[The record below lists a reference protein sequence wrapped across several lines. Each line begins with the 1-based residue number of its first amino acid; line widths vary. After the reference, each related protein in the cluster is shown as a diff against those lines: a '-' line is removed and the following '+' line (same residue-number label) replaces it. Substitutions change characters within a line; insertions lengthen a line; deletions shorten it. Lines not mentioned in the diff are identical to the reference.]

1 MATIT
6 PIEGRSVHQIQSGQ
20 VIVDLCSVVKE
31 LVENSLDA
39 GATSIDVR
47 FKNNGLDSIEVQ
59 DNGHGIAPPD
69 YETIALKH
77 YTSKLSSYTDLNSL
91 RTFGFRGEAL
101 SSLCALSHF
110 HILTAR
116 ASDGAKGTRL
126 DFELSGKL
134 KGTSVVASQRGT
146 TVVVEDLFH
155 NLPVRRKELEKN
167 IKREYGKVLG
177 LLHAYACISSGVRFA
192 VSNQAAK
199 GKKIVV
205 FSTKANPSTRE
216 NIANV
221 YGAKTLSALIPLDLT
236 LEMSP
241 TAFGTQTA
249 KNWSTQED
257 VSTREVKIVGQI
269 SRPVVGEGRQTPD
282 RQMFFVNSR
291 PCALPQVSK
300 AVNEVYKG
308 YNVTQ
313 SPFIFANLVM
323 DTSAYDVNVSP
334 DKRTILLHD
343 QNALLEALK
352 EALVRCFEEHDQ
364 SVPQAQV
371 GKKQLGQ
378 FRPLNF
384 AKSTPAPQEKE
395 TRDENDVP
403 SSGPPEPNGTPV
415 SLMQKFAS
423 RDVLTRSQLPAPAQR
438 PSERAARELPKPA
451 PTEEKGKQRAETEPG
466 DSRQLSKSLAFDSS
480 SSAPAPSSPL
490 SRPVQDF
497 NARLGFDTAAKR
509 APTPPSDGEDEEHE
523 GCKTP
528 RRRASS
534 EAASPQHHQES
545 ATLSSTKGPI
555 QNAFDRMR
563 PKRAPAETATI
574 TIGDKTTT
582 MTIGTPANPHK
593 KRRIHTPKYDLD
605 GKLLDQS
612 GNKGSGKL
620 GGFVSGLQ
628 MFRAPGTQAEESS
641 GEEDEIE
648 DGDADGKKSG
658 SASEEE
664 DEEEENEEENH
675 RSDKHSEVL
684 GGSDGDKSEAPRS
697 IEADASDDEA
707 EATRESERAT
717 SIPPPRQGSPLFVQ
731 NDEDD
736 DDEYLD
742 EETKKEREEARV
754 AEMIAKAEEAA
765 AKPSK
770 DNIKRATS
778 ILKGRTSK
786 QSTLQLIQ
794 TLDTSVDKIGR
805 LATSLAQRI
814 KPCREADGKAVDG
827 ANAEQS
833 PEERLSLTV
842 TKSDFARMR
851 IIGQFNLGFIIT
863 VRPSSS
869 KDGSP
874 AATPPAPGASASAS
888 DDLFIIDQHASD
900 EKINFERLS
909 ATYILTPQRLVH
921 PLPLSLTAIE
931 EETILSNPAPFAANG
946 FLLETDTSGDQ
957 PVGQRCRLLGV
968 PVAKEMGLVKGA
980 GREEVFGIKDLE
992 ELIVLVGEMG
1002 GTASADEY
1010 TPSQSHDPKKP
1021 SKSIPR
1027 PAKVRKSLAMRACRS
1042 SIMIGRYL
1050 TTRQMRKVV
1059 DAMGEIDK
1067 PWNCPHGRPTMRH
1080 LAGLAEWRAW
1090 GEGDGLVGVG
1100 IGVEAEQGRGGSGGR
1115 EVWDKFLK
1123 GDRSGTGTGV

>member
-59 DNGHGIAPPD
+59 DNGHGIAPAD
-69 YETIALKH
+69 YDTIALKH
-77 YTSKLSSYTDLNSL
+77 YTSKLSSYSDLNSL

-146 TVVVEDLFH
+146 TVVVENLFH

-199 GKKIVV
+199 GKKVVV

-241 TAFGTQTA
+241 NTIGTQTA
-249 KNWSTQED
+249 KNWSTQEEA
-257 VSTREVKIVGQI
+257 SNREVKIVGHI

-300 AVNEVYKG
+300 AVNDVYKG
-308 YNVTQ
+308 FNVTQ

-323 DTSAYDVNVSP
+323 DTNAYDVNVSP

-352 EALVRCFEEHDQ
+352 EALVRCFEDHDQ

-371 GKKQLGQ
+371 GKKLLSQA
-378 FRPLNF
+378 RPLNF
-384 AKSTPAPQEKE
+384 AKSTPAPRKDEQDKE
-395 TRDENDVP
+395 REEESDVP
-403 SSGPPEPNGTPV
+403 SSSAPEPNGTPTN
-415 SLMQKFAS
+415 LMQKFAS
-423 RDVLTRSQLPAPAQR
+423 RDVMDRSQVPVPAQR
-438 PSERAARELPKPA
+438 RSEEAPKPA
-451 PTEEKGKQRAETEPG
+451 QRVDKGKQRAHTEPEET
-466 DSRQLSKSLAFDSS
+466 RQLSNSMVVDSS
-480 SSAPAPSSPL
+480 PPALAPSSPL

-497 NARLGFDTAAKR
+497 NARFATQRGAAGP
-509 APTPPSDGEDEEHE
+509 APPESTDGEDEAENE
-523 GCKTP
+523 AETKTP
-528 RRRASS
+528 HRPLAASS
-534 EAASPQHHQES
+534 QSHE
-545 ATLSSTKGPI
+545 SSTASAKGPI

-563 PKRAPAETATI
+563 PKRAPLETATI

-582 MTIGTPANPHK
+582 MTIGTPATSNK
-593 KRRIHTPKYDLD
+593 KRRVHTPKYGLD

-612 GNKGSGKL
+612 GKKEKM
-620 GGFVSGLQ
+620 GGFISGLQ
-628 MFRAPGTQAEESS
+628 MFRAPGTQREGSSDAE
-641 GEEDEIE
+641 DDIE
-648 DGDADGKKSG
+648 DDASNARQ
-658 SASEEE
+658 SASESEG
-664 DEEEENEEENH
+664 EEEVGSEKGSEE
-675 RSDKHSEVL
+675 L
-684 GGSDGDKSEAPRS
+684 GGSHGDKKSEILGNAESEASEER
-697 IEADASDDEA
+697 DAA
-707 EATRESERAT
+707 K
-717 SIPPPRQGSPLFVQ
+717 PPSSPASRHGSPLFVQ
-731 NDEDD
+731 QDEGD

-742 EETKKEREEARV
+742 EETKKAREEARV

-765 AKPSK
+765 AQPSK

-778 ILKGRTSK
+778 ILKGSPRK
-786 QSTLQLIQ
+786 QSTLQLVQ
-794 TLDTSVDKIGR
+794 RLGTSVDEIERRAALLAGR
-805 LATSLAQRI
+805 L
-814 KPCREADGKAVDG
+814 KKCEDADGRAVEV
-827 ANAEQS
+827 ASAEQQS

-851 IIGQFNLGFIIT
+851 IIGQFNLGFILA
-863 VRPSSS
+863 VRPAASPGGGSSPPTSSQAPPPPSSS
-869 KDGSP
+869 S
-874 AATPPAPGASASAS
+874 AAPSAS

-909 ATYILTPQRLVH
+909 ASYILTPQRLVH
-921 PLPLSLTAIE
+921 PLSLSLTAIE
-931 EETILSNPAPFAANG
+931 EETILANPAPFAANG
-946 FLLETDTSGDQ
+946 FLLETDTSGDR
-957 PVGQRCRLLGV
+957 PVGSRCRLLGV
-968 PVAKEMGLVKGA
+968 PVAKEMGLLKGA
-980 GREEVFGIKDLE
+980 GREEAFSVKDLE

-1002 GTASADEY
+1002 GSTSTS
-1010 TPSQSHDPKKP
+1010 TPGSRNSTK
-1021 SKSIPR
+1021 STSIPR
-1027 PAKVRKSLAMRACRS
+1027 PTKVRKSLAMRACRS
-1042 SIMIGRYL
+1042 SIMIGRHL
-1050 TTRQMRKVV
+1050 SGRQMRRVV
-1059 DAMGEIDK
+1059 DALGDIDK

-1080 LAGLAEWRAW
+1080 LAGLAEWPTGW
-1090 GEGDGLVGVG
+1090 QEGDGVVGLDDGVG
-1100 IGVEAEQGRGGSGGR
+1100 GGAGK
-1115 EVWDKFLK
+1115 DKGAWRRFLS
-1123 GDRSGTGTGV
+1123 GDRRGV

>member
-47 FKNNGLDSIEVQ
+47 FKNNGLESIEVQ
-59 DNGHGIAPPD
+59 DNGHGIAPAD
-69 YETIALKH
+69 YDTIALKH
-77 YTSKLSSYTDLNSL
+77 YTSKLSSYSDLNSL

-146 TVVVEDLFH
+146 TVVVENLFH

-199 GKKIVV
+199 GKKVVV

-221 YGAKTLSALIPLDLT
+221 YGAKTLMALIPLDLT
-236 LEMSP
+236 LEMAPAS
-241 TAFGTQTA
+241 FGTQTA
-249 KNWSTQED
+249 RIWSTQED
-257 VSTREVKIVGQI
+257 VGTREVKIVGHI

-300 AVNEVYKG
+300 AINDVYKG

-323 DTSAYDVNVSP
+323 DTGAYDVNVSP

-371 GKKQLGQ
+371 GKKQLSQ

-384 AKSTPAPQEKE
+384 AKSTPAPRDEEKE
-395 TRDENDVP
+395 KEDSEPP
-403 SSGPPEPNGTPV
+403 SSSPPEPNGTPV

-423 RDVLTRSQLPAPAQR
+423 RDVMSRSRVPAPAQR
-438 PSERAARELPKPA
+438 RSEPAGKEKPKATEAA
-451 PTEEKGKQRAETEPG
+451 EKGKPRAETEPG
-466 DSRQLSKSLAFDSS
+466 DSRALSKSMELDSS
-480 SSAPAPSSPL
+480 SPAPAPISPL

-497 NARLGFDTAAKR
+497 NARIGFDIAAKS
-509 APTPPSDGEDEEHE
+509 APPQSSDEKEEQVVKPPESPGENN
-523 GCKTP
+523 P
-528 RRRASS
+528 AAVSS
-534 EAASPQHHQES
+534 AEHHQES
-545 ATLSSTKGPI
+545 ATQSSAKGPI

-582 MTIGTPANPHK
+582 MTIGTPAQPNK
-593 KRRIHTPKYDLD
+593 KRRIHTPKYGLD

-612 GNKGSGKL
+612 GKKESGKL
-620 GGFVSGLQ
+620 GGFVSALK
-628 MFRAPGTQAEESS
+628 MFRAPGTQAGESS
-641 GEEDEIE
+641 EAEDETDDDEPVRKRGGSEGAEEED
-648 DGDADGKKSG
+648 DGSDPRTEALEDADG
-658 SASEEE
+658 
-664 DEEEENEEENH
+664 D
-675 RSDKHSEVL
+675 
-684 GGSDGDKSEAPRS
+684 DKSVAPGS
-697 IEADASDDEA
+697 IAEESDDEA
-707 EATRESERAT
+707 DAARDSEKEASA
-717 SIPPPRQGSPLFVQ
+717 PPPRQGSPLFVQ
-731 NDEDD
+731 NDQGD

-754 AEMIAKAEEAA
+754 AEMIAKAEETA

-770 DNIKRATS
+770 NNIKRATS

-786 QSTLQLIQ
+786 QSTLQLVQ

-805 LATSLAQRI
+805 IASSLAQRL
-814 KPCREADGKAVDG
+814 KECQEADGKAVDV
-827 ANAEQS
+827 ANADQS

-842 TKSDFARMR
+842 TKADFSRMR
-851 IIGQFNLGFIIT
+851 IIGQFNLGFIIA
-863 VRPSSS
+863 VRPATCT
-869 KDGSP
+869 DGSP
-874 AATPPAPGASASAS
+874 AATPTASGGSPSAS

-946 FLLETDTSGDQ
+946 FLLETDTSGEQ

-1002 GTASADEY
+1002 GTSTTSQADDERHGE
-1010 TPSQSHDPKKP
+1010 SQSNSETKKMNRR
-1021 SKSIPR
+1021 IPR

-1050 TTRQMRKVV
+1050 TLRQMRKVV
-1059 DAMGEIDK
+1059 DSMGEIDK

-1080 LAGLAEWRAW
+1080 LAGLAEWSAW
-1090 GEGDGLVGVG
+1090 QEGEGVVGAGVGVERLPRSVSWG
-1100 IGVEAEQGRGGSGGR
+1100 
-1115 EVWDKFLK
+1115 KFLK
-1123 GDRSGTGTGV
+1123 GDRSGTGV

>member
-47 FKNNGLDSIEVQ
+47 FKNNGLESIEVQ
-59 DNGHGIAPPD
+59 DNGHGIAPAD
-69 YETIALKH
+69 YDTIALKH
-77 YTSKLSSYTDLNSL
+77 YTSKLSSYSDLNSL

-146 TVVVEDLFH
+146 TVVVENLFH

-199 GKKIVV
+199 GKKVVV

-236 LEMSP
+236 LEMAPAS
-241 TAFGTQTA
+241 FGTQTA
-249 KNWSTQED
+249 RNWSTQED
-257 VSTREVKIVGQI
+257 VGTREVKIVGHI

-282 RQMFFVNSR
+282 RQMVFVNSR
-291 PCALPQVSK
+291 PCSLPQVSK
-300 AVNEVYKG
+300 AINDVYKG

-343 QNALLEALK
+343 QSALLEALK

-384 AKSTPAPQEKE
+384 AKSTPAPRNEEEKE
-395 TRDENDVP
+395 DNDAP
-403 SSGPPEPNGTPV
+403 SSSPPEPNGTPV

-423 RDVLTRSQLPAPAQR
+423 RDVMSRSQSVVFESSSPAPV
-438 PSERAARELPKPA
+438 PI
-451 PTEEKGKQRAETEPG
+451 
-466 DSRQLSKSLAFDSS
+466 
-480 SSAPAPSSPL
+480 SPL

-497 NARLGFDTAAKR
+497 NARIGFDIVAKS
-509 APTPPSDGEDEEHE
+509 APPPSSDEKEEEVVKAPKSPGENN
-523 GCKTP
+523 TAT
-528 RRRASS
+528 ASS
-534 EAASPQHHQES
+534 AQNHQES
-545 ATLSSTKGPI
+545 ASQSSAKGPI

-563 PKRAPAETATI
+563 PKRAPPETATI

-582 MTIGTPANPHK
+582 MAIGTPAQPNK
-593 KRRIHTPKYDLD
+593 KRRIHTPKYGLD

-612 GNKGSGKL
+612 GKKESGKL
-620 GGFVSGLQ
+620 GGFVSALK
-628 MFRAPGTQAEESS
+628 MFRAPGTQVEESS
-641 GEEDEIE
+641 EAEDEIE
-648 DGDADGKKSG
+648 DGETDGKRGG
-658 SASEEE
+658 SESAEEG
-664 DEEEENEEENH
+664 D
-675 RSDKHSEVL
+675 
-684 GGSDGDKSEAPRS
+684 GGSDRRPESLEDSDGDEKSMAPGR
-697 IEADASDDEA
+697 IAEVSDDEA
-707 EATRESERAT
+707 NSARELEKAAST
-717 SIPPPRQGSPLFVQ
+717 PPQRRGSLLFVQ
-731 NDEDD
+731 NDEGD

-742 EETKKEREEARV
+742 EETKKQREDARV

-786 QSTLQLIQ
+786 QSTLQLVQ
-794 TLDTSVDKIGR
+794 TLDLSVDKIGR
-805 LATSLAQRI
+805 LASSLAQRL
-814 KPCREADGKAVDG
+814 KECQEADGKAVEV

-842 TKSDFARMR
+842 TKADFSRMR
-851 IIGQFNLGFIIT
+851 IIGQFNLGFILA
-863 VRPSSS
+863 VRPATFT
-869 KDGSP
+869 DGSP
-874 AATPPAPGASASAS
+874 AATPTAPGASASTS

-946 FLLETDTSGDQ
+946 FLLETDTSGEQ

-968 PVAKEMGLVKGA
+968 PVAKEM
-980 GREEVFGIKDLE
+980 VFGIKDLE
-992 ELIVLVGEMG
+992 ELIVLSDSNSE
-1002 GTASADEY
+1002 A
-1010 TPSQSHDPKKP
+1010 KKMNR
-1021 SKSIPR
+1021 SIPR

-1050 TTRQMRKVV
+1050 TLRQMRKVV
-1059 DAMGEIDK
+1059 DSMGEIDK

-1080 LAGLAEWRAW
+1080 LAGLAEWHAW
-1090 GEGDGLVGVG
+1090 QEGDGVVGAGVGVG
-1100 IGVEAEQGRGGSGGR
+1100 DGGGAAAWR
-1115 EVWDKFLK
+1115 KFLR
-1123 GDRSGTGTGV
+1123 GDRSGTGV

>member
-47 FKNNGLDSIEVQ
+47 FKNNGLESIEVQ
-59 DNGHGIAPPD
+59 DNGHGIAPAD
-69 YETIALKH
+69 YDTIALKH
-77 YTSKLSSYTDLNSL
+77 YTSKLSSYSDLNSL

-146 TVVVEDLFH
+146 TVVVENLFH

-199 GKKIVV
+199 GKKVVV

-221 YGAKTLSALIPLDLT
+221 YGAKTLMALIPLDLT
-236 LEMSP
+236 LEMAPAS
-241 TAFGTQTA
+241 FGTQTA
-249 KNWSTQED
+249 RIWSTQED
-257 VSTREVKIVGQI
+257 VGTREVKIVGHI

-300 AVNEVYKG
+300 AINDVYKG

-323 DTSAYDVNVSP
+323 DTGAYDVNVSP

-371 GKKQLGQ
+371 GKKQLSQ

-384 AKSTPAPQEKE
+384 AKSTPAPRDEEKE
-395 TRDENDVP
+395 KEDSEPP
-403 SSGPPEPNGTPV
+403 SSSPPEPNGTPV

-423 RDVLTRSQLPAPAQR
+423 RD
-438 PSERAARELPKPA
+438 
-451 PTEEKGKQRAETEPG
+451 PG
-466 DSRQLSKSLAFDSS
+466 DSRALSKSMELDSS
-480 SSAPAPSSPL
+480 SPAPAPISPL

-497 NARLGFDTAAKR
+497 NARIGFDIAAKS
-509 APTPPSDGEDEEHE
+509 APPQSSDEKEEQVVKPPESPGENN
-523 GCKTP
+523 P
-528 RRRASS
+528 AAVSS
-534 EAASPQHHQES
+534 AEHHQES
-545 ATLSSTKGPI
+545 ATQSSAKGPI

-582 MTIGTPANPHK
+582 MTIGTPAQPNK
-593 KRRIHTPKYDLD
+593 KRRIHTPKYGLD

-612 GNKGSGKL
+612 GKKESGKL
-620 GGFVSGLQ
+620 GGFVSALK
-628 MFRAPGTQAEESS
+628 MFRAPGTQAGESS
-641 GEEDEIE
+641 EAEDETDDDE
-648 DGDADGKKSG
+648 PVRKRDPRTEALEDADG
-658 SASEEE
+658 
-664 DEEEENEEENH
+664 D
-675 RSDKHSEVL
+675 
-684 GGSDGDKSEAPRS
+684 DKSVAPGS
-697 IEADASDDEA
+697 IAEESDDEA
-707 EATRESERAT
+707 DAARDSEKEASA
-717 SIPPPRQGSPLFVQ
+717 PPPRQGSPLFVQ
-731 NDEDD
+731 NDQGD

-754 AEMIAKAEEAA
+754 AEMIAKAEETA

-770 DNIKRATS
+770 NNIKRATS

-786 QSTLQLIQ
+786 QSTLQLVQ

-805 LATSLAQRI
+805 IASSLAQRL
-814 KPCREADGKAVDG
+814 KECQEADGKAVDV
-827 ANAEQS
+827 ANADQS

-842 TKSDFARMR
+842 TKADFSRMR
-851 IIGQFNLGFIIT
+851 IIGQFNLGFIIA
-863 VRPSSS
+863 VRPATCT
-869 KDGSP
+869 DGSP
-874 AATPPAPGASASAS
+874 AATPTASGGSPSAS

-946 FLLETDTSGDQ
+946 FLLETDTSGEQ

-968 PVAKEMGLVKGA
+968 PVAKEM
-980 GREEVFGIKDLE
+980 VFGIKDLE
-992 ELIVLVGEMG
+992 ELIVL
-1002 GTASADEY
+1002 
-1010 TPSQSHDPKKP
+1010 SQSNSETKKMNRR
-1021 SKSIPR
+1021 IPR

-1050 TTRQMRKVV
+1050 TLRQMRKVV
-1059 DAMGEIDK
+1059 DSMGEIDK

-1080 LAGLAEWRAW
+1080 LAGLAEWSAW
-1090 GEGDGLVGVG
+1090 QEGEGVVGAGVGVERLPRSVSWG
-1100 IGVEAEQGRGGSGGR
+1100 
-1115 EVWDKFLK
+1115 KFLK
-1123 GDRSGTGTGV
+1123 GDRSGTGV

>member
-47 FKNNGLDSIEVQ
+47 FKNNGLESIEVQ
-59 DNGHGIAPPD
+59 DNGHGIAPAD
-69 YETIALKH
+69 YDTIALKH
-77 YTSKLSSYTDLNSL
+77 YTSKLSSYSDLNSL

-146 TVVVEDLFH
+146 TVVVENLFH

-199 GKKIVV
+199 GKKVVV

-236 LEMSP
+236 LEMAPAS
-241 TAFGTQTA
+241 FGTQTA
-249 KNWSTQED
+249 RNWSTQED
-257 VSTREVKIVGQI
+257 VGTREVKIVGHI

-282 RQMFFVNSR
+282 RQMVFVNSR
-291 PCALPQVSK
+291 PCSLPQVSK
-300 AVNEVYKG
+300 AINDVYKG

-343 QNALLEALK
+343 QSALLEALK

-384 AKSTPAPQEKE
+384 AKSTPAPRNEEEKE
-395 TRDENDVP
+395 DNDAP
-403 SSGPPEPNGTPV
+403 SSSPPEPNGTPV

-423 RDVLTRSQLPAPAQR
+423 RDVMSRSQVPAPAQR
-438 PSERAARELPKPA
+438 RSEPAGKEKPKPMVSA
-451 PTEEKGKQRAETEPG
+451 ENGKQRAEMEPG
-466 DSRQLSKSLAFDSS
+466 DSRPLSKSVVFESS
-480 SSAPAPSSPL
+480 SPAPVPISPL

-497 NARLGFDTAAKR
+497 NARIGFDIVAKS
-509 APTPPSDGEDEEHE
+509 APPPSSDEKEEEVVKAPKSPGENN
-523 GCKTP
+523 TAT
-528 RRRASS
+528 ASS
-534 EAASPQHHQES
+534 AQNHQES
-545 ATLSSTKGPI
+545 ASQSSAKGPI

-563 PKRAPAETATI
+563 PKRAPPETATI

-582 MTIGTPANPHK
+582 MAIGTPAQPNK
-593 KRRIHTPKYDLD
+593 KRRIHTPKYGLD

-612 GNKGSGKL
+612 GKKESGKL
-620 GGFVSGLQ
+620 GGFVSALK
-628 MFRAPGTQAEESS
+628 MFRAPGTQVEESS
-641 GEEDEIE
+641 EAEDEIE
-648 DGDADGKKSG
+648 DGETDGKRGG
-658 SASEEE
+658 SESAEEG
-664 DEEEENEEENH
+664 D
-675 RSDKHSEVL
+675 
-684 GGSDGDKSEAPRS
+684 GGSDRRPESLEDSDGDEKSMAPGR
-697 IEADASDDEA
+697 IAEVSDDEA
-707 EATRESERAT
+707 NSARELEKAAST
-717 SIPPPRQGSPLFVQ
+717 PPQRRGSLLFVQ
-731 NDEDD
+731 NDEGD

-742 EETKKEREEARV
+742 EETKKQREDARV
-754 AEMIAKAEEAA
+754 VEMIAKAEEAA

-786 QSTLQLIQ
+786 QSTLQLVQ
-794 TLDTSVDKIGR
+794 TLDLSVDKIGR
-805 LATSLAQRI
+805 LASSLAQRL
-814 KPCREADGKAVDG
+814 KECQEADGKAVEV

-842 TKSDFARMR
+842 TKADFSRMR
-851 IIGQFNLGFIIT
+851 IIGQFNLGFILA
-863 VRPSSS
+863 VRPATFT
-869 KDGSP
+869 DGSP
-874 AATPPAPGASASAS
+874 AATPTAPGASASTS

-946 FLLETDTSGDQ
+946 FLLETDTSGEQ

-1002 GTASADEY
+1002 GGTTTTISQADDERHG
-1010 TPSQSHDPKKP
+1010 QSDSNSEAKKMNR
-1021 SKSIPR
+1021 SIPR

-1050 TTRQMRKVV
+1050 TLRQMRKVV
-1059 DAMGEIDK
+1059 DSMGEIDK

-1080 LAGLAEWRAW
+1080 LAGLAEWHAW
-1090 GEGDGLVGVG
+1090 QEGDGVVGAGVGVG
-1100 IGVEAEQGRGGSGGR
+1100 DGGGAAAWR
-1115 EVWDKFLK
+1115 KFLR
-1123 GDRSGTGTGV
+1123 GDRSGTGV